1 MLERNLCFSP
11 MNFSLINTKL
21 MTTIHVYLIS
31 VTPTIPHYCIII
43 IIITKIIMIYEQLNV
58 T

>member
-1 MLERNLCFSP
+1 
-11 MNFSLINTKL
+11 MNFSLMIKLMTKL

-31 VTPTIPHYCIII
+31 VSPTIPHYCIII

>member
-1 MLERNLCFSP
+1 MNL
-11 MNFSLINTKL
+11 SLMNTKL

-31 VTPTIPHYCIII
+31 VSPTIPHYCIII
-43 IIITKIIMIYEQLNV
+43 IIIIITKIIMVYEQLNV

>member
-1 MLERNLCFSP
+1 
-11 MNFSLINTKL
+11 MNFSLMNTKL

-31 VTPTIPHYCIII
+31 VSPTIPHYCIITI